1 MGYGTATATEITLT
15 ESNAYDM
22 TDPLTTTPGP
32 GPDVASTGIAEL
44 DHVLNGLFWG
54 DNVVFEVTD
63 PPAAQP
69 FYRAVAAV
77 EEHYDQRLYITLSH
91 EPTKVRSLDLIH
103 AGPSSELSQP
113 VPLLR
118 AIVERCRRGE
128 RNLVLFEAMQTMIER
143 WGADITARFF
153 AHCCPQLLDLG
164 AIAYWSVPSGQL
176 YPALRRTIEEITQ
189 CVLVVGDSRLRIAKA
204 EGRPPGIEGSVFR
217 YRDVNGLPALTPA
230 PVVARIGAALRA
242 LRTQR
247 QLSQSDLARL
257 AGVSPS
263 AISQAERGQR
273 GLSLETLLELT
284 GQLNISVD
292 ELLRGE
298 LVAGYRL
305 GRRDHPRTRRINSS
319 HQPLP
324 LLDDPTSGLRAYLV
338 HLPPRQTGS
347 PHLVHKGTELI
358 AVANGLVQI
367 ILANGRP
374 VLRRG
379 EVLLIDTTT
388 LQGWRNLG
396 PSEATLFWI
405 LRD

>member
-1 MGYGTATATEITLT
+1 MYDRPTATPQLVPE
-15 ESNAYDM
+15 
-22 TDPLTTTPGP
+22 
-32 GPDVASTGIAEL
+32 VASTGIAEL
-44 DHVLNGLFWG
+44 DHVLGGLFWG

-63 PPAAQP
+63 RPAAEP

-77 EEHYDQRLYITLSH
+77 EEHYDQRLRVILSY
-91 EPTKVRSLDLIH
+91 EPTDIRGFDVIH
-103 AGPSSELSQP
+103 AYPGSELAQP
-113 VPLLR
+113 APVLR
-118 AIVERCRRGE
+118 AIVERCRRSE
-128 RNLVLFEAMQTMIER
+128 RNLVLFEAIEAMVER
-143 WGADITARFF
+143 WGADVTGRFF
-153 AHCCPQLLDLG
+153 AHCCPQLLELG

-176 YPALRRTIEEITQ
+176 YPGLRRTIEEITQ

-217 YRDVNGLPALTPA
+217 YRDVNGRPELTPA
-230 PVVARIGAALRA
+230 PVIARIGAALRA
-242 LRTQR
+242 VRTQR
-247 QLSQSDLARL
+247 QLSQSELGRL

-284 GQLNISVD
+284 GQLNMSVD

-298 LVAGYRL
+298 VVAGYRL
-305 GRRDHPRTRRINSS
+305 GRRDHPRTRRSDNG

-324 LLDDPTSGLRAYLV
+324 LLDDPASGLRAYLV

-347 PHLVHKGTELI
+347 PHVTHKGTELV
-358 AVANGLVQI
+358 AVAHGLVQI
-367 ILANGRP
+367 ILAHGRP

-379 EVLLIDTTT
+379 EVLLIDATT
-388 LQGWRNLG
+388 LEGWRNLG

>member
-1 MGYGTATATEITLT
+1 
-15 ESNAYDM
+15 
-22 TDPLTTTPGP
+22 
-32 GPDVASTGIAEL
+32 
-44 DHVLNGLFWG
+44 
-54 DNVVFEVTD
+54 
-63 PPAAQP
+63 
-69 FYRAVAAV
+69 
-77 EEHYDQRLYITLSH
+77 
-91 EPTKVRSLDLIH
+91 
-103 AGPSSELSQP
+103 
-113 VPLLR
+113 
-118 AIVERCRRGE
+118 
-128 RNLVLFEAMQTMIER
+128 LVLFEAMQTMIER
-143 WGADITARFF
+143 WGADVTAQFF

-164 AIAYWSVPSGQL
+164 AIAYWSVPSGQP

-189 CVLVVGDSRLRIAKA
+189 CVLVVGDSRVRIAKA

-217 YRDVNGLPALTPA
+217 YRNVDGLPALTPA

-242 LRTQR
+242 VRTQR

-263 AISQAERGQR
+263 AISQAERGHR

-284 GQLNISVD
+284 GKLNISVD
-292 ELLRGE
+292 ELMRGQV
-298 LVAGYRL
+298 VAGYRL
-305 GRRDHPRTRRINSS
+305 GRRDHPRTHRSNSG

-324 LLDDPTSGLRAYLV
+324 LLDDPTAGLRAYLV

-347 PHLVHKGTELI
+347 PHLVHKGTELV
-358 AVANGLVQI
+358 AVANGLVQV

-374 VLRRG
+374 VLRQG
-379 EVLLIDTTT
+379 EVVLIDATT